1 MPSARF
7 MVSVPGGPENLE
19 RLGVH
24 LLPFQVERP
33 LERLPDFPSEITVPS
48 AWNGRN
54 GNIVPFQ
61 FFFYVE
67 SLERRA
73 DMQAARCTAS
83 TLNAGFAAAPP
94 MKPPPMPPAATRK
107 PHKRFSGAG
116 RGEVAATIPRRLR
129 AVLRRLR
136 ASAGRGRRN
145 ANGKRQPLNWRLV
158 SDVGEVSDRPSL
170 SF

>member
-1 MPSARF
+1 MPSVTF
-7 MVSVPGGPENLE
+7 MASVPSGPENLE

-83 TLNAGFAAAPP
+83 TMNAGFTEALP
-94 MKPPPMPPAATRK
+94 MKPPPMPLGRTARHLQATFWR
-107 PHKRFSGAG
+107 RTWVGSQ
-116 RGEVAATIPRRLR
+116 TTPRRLWADSR
-129 AVLRRLR
+129 PF
-136 ASAGRGRRN
+136 AGFRWSRPQDR
-145 ANGKRQPLNWRLV
+145 RQPR
-158 SDVGEVSDRPSL
+158 
-170 SF
+170 